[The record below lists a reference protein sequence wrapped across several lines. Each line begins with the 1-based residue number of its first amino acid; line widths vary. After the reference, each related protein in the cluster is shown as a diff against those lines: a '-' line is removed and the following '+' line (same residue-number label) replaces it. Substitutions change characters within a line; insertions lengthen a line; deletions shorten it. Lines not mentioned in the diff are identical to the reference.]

1 MDKPI
6 TIEPL
11 PVGTFNVIYGDRETE
26 SLTFGEA
33 LDITCRL
40 MLCVEGPPLAWLQT
54 KEQWAAW
61 LDSLKKKHAVK
72 AAESEGAE

>member
-11 PVGTFNVIYGDRETE
+11 PDGSFNVIYGDEETK

-40 MLCVEGPPLAWLQT
+40 MLGVEGPPLAWLRT

-61 LDSLKKKHAVK
+61 LDLLEKRRAAK